1 MTNGRIKP
9 FADRLSALDSCAISD
24 ALDSAG
30 LPPAVTGLA
39 PLSVARRIAGR
50 VVTVKLGPDKPIA
63 GSVRHLGTAA
73 IEAAEPGD
81 VIVLEHSSGVEC
93 AGWGGVLSAG
103 AQLMQVA
110 GVVIDG
116 PARDIDEARELD
128 FPVYGRTA
136 VARTAR
142 GRVYEQAYD
151 CPIEIAGVRVEP
163 GDFVLADSTGV
174 VFVPADRV
182 EDIVT
187 RAERIAAKER
197 LMVEALRRGERI
209 TDVVGRD
216 YEVMLEELD

>member
-1 MTNGRIKP
+1 
-9 FADRLSALDSCAISD
+9 
-24 ALDSAG
+24 
-30 LPPAVTGLA
+30 
-39 PLSVARRIAGR
+39 
-50 VVTVKLGPDKPIA
+50 
-63 GSVRHLGTAA
+63 
-73 IEAAEPGD
+73 
-81 VIVLEHSSGVEC
+81 
-93 AGWGGVLSAG
+93 
-103 AQLMQVA
+103 
-110 GVVIDG
+110 
-116 PARDIDEARELD
+116 
-128 FPVYGRTA
+128 
-136 VARTAR
+136 
-142 GRVYEQAYD
+142 VYEQAYD